1 MAILAEFRGA
11 TYPLAM
17 DLGLFYPALQARR
30 IEMAA
35 ANATDGMLA
44 RPEFAV
50 FEGGAGGAL
59 GPPPGFGH
67 APHERTGRRR
77 PPVRDGSGPRFSK

>member
-1 MAILAEFRGA
+1 
-11 TYPLAM
+11 
-17 DLGLFYPALQARR
+17 
-30 IEMAA
+30 MAA

-67 APHERTGRRR
+67 APHERIGGRR
-77 PPVRDGSGPRFSK
+77 PPVHDGSGPQFSEPVGVNESLWQHKLQPPTAAVSC